1 MKAYNTQTE
10 RTYDSWE
17 NLVAEEANG
26 YSVVIMMQNTS
37 AKSGRTQRYSRV
49 TGPFADKQKA
59 RNKAAAARRAW
70 KRISSR
76 YPRIELLGVAVEPIW
91 PDLRFDIED

>member
-1 MKAYNTQTE
+1 MATPPPGRYRVPGTAVPTTWTT
-10 RTYDSWE
+10 RTNQSY
-17 NLVAEEANG
+17 
-26 YSVVIMMQNTS
+26 
-37 AKSGRTQRYSRV
+37 
-49 TGPFADKQKA
+49 PPDKQKA

-70 KRISSR
+70 KRVSSR